1 VCDRRERGAD
11 VPQSK
16 IGYGR
21 NPIGGRQ
28 DVLHVQPA
36 SAQSRNDTG
45 GCRASALID
54 DDETS
59 GPRAPMLDRFKA
71 ALENRPTER
80 RDHHGDVIDA
90 ANGGSHRRGAAINS
104 PK

>member
-1 VCDRRERGAD
+1 
-11 VPQSK
+11 
-16 IGYGR
+16 
-21 NPIGGRQ
+21 
-28 DVLHVQPA
+28 
-36 SAQSRNDTG
+36 
-45 GCRASALID
+45 
-54 DDETS
+54 
-59 GPRAPMLDRFKA
+59 MLDRFKA